1 MLSIIQVI
9 SAIVLVVLILL
20 QERSSGLSGLMG
32 ASDSSGGGG
41 VYQARRGAERI
52 IFAATIG
59 SLVVF
64 VGLSLVQLLS

>member
-1 MLSIIQVI
+1 MLSLIQVAAAVI
-9 SAIVLVVLILL
+9 LVVLILL

-32 ASDSSGGGG
+32 AGDSGGGGG
-41 VYQARRGAERI
+41 VYQTRRGAEKI

-64 VGLSLVQLLS
+64 TGLSVVQLIV